1 MIALALIW
9 LAAAVFAM
17 SAAKQSRD
25 PRWKRWLIV
34 IGAVLVGLAFAAQ
47 VLA

>member
-9 LAAAVFAM
+9 LAAFVLAIAATRQPLDRRRMRWVIAFA
-17 SAAKQSRD
+17 
-25 PRWKRWLIV
+25 
-34 IGAVLVGLAFAAQ
+34 AVLVGLAIAAQ